1 RLEKLMYKNI
11 VLCGETEVK
20 RFLECLH
27 LRPMHIEF
35 AQQYIK
41 SLFLVGSVPKSTVI
55 DILSICNHV
64 TCLAL
69 VLSTDEFA
77 LDVSSLWCAL
87 DALPLKSLLFA
98 VKIDLASSLSTSPPA
113 FTHLTHLDVNDDFI
127 LNQPNSGLEGLATLT
142 HLCAVLKTRADP
154 VAVMRLINNTRL
166 QLLAFRVDVQ
176 HIVIQRFLE
185 KHGLLDRR
193 IVLMPIEMT
202 NWSLLGQGEM
212 LVWEL
217 AGELVKLPIPEDSE
231 SFA

>member
-1 RLEKLMYKNI
+1 MYKNI

-27 LRPMHIEF
+27 LRPMHVEF

-41 SLFLVGSVPKSTVI
+41 SLFLVGSVLKSTVI
-55 DILSICNHV
+55 DILSICDHV

-77 LDVSSLWCAL
+77 LDVSSLWRAL

-113 FTHLTHLDVNDDFI
+113 FQHLTHLDVNDDFI

-166 QLLAFRVDVQ
+166 QLLAFRVEVQ

-185 KHGLLDRR
+185 NHGLLDRR

-217 AGELVKLPIPEDSE
+217 AGEQLKLPIPKDSE